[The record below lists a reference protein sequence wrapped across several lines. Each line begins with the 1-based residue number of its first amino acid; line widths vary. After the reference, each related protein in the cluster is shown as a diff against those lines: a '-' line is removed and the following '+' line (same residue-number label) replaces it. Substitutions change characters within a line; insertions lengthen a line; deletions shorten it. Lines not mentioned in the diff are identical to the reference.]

1 MATCKS
7 NKMDS
12 NFTELRYAEEEC
24 LKQLP
29 SNPTWYAL
37 EPNSYQDFG
46 GQITTT
52 AREPI
57 SASRQRKKG
66 SVTDLEA
73 SGGFNQDLT
82 PSNCFHLLQGFMF
95 ADVREKATTAP
106 TNGANVV
113 IKGVTAANKTIA
125 AASGLAAFKAGAI
138 IKLSGFSN
146 AANNGVFTV
155 ASSTAGTIV
164 TTEAL
169 VDETPTANAKVEQ
182 VGHKFNA
189 VVNIATNGKL
199 VRLNGTGMN
208 NLGLIPGEWIYIGGD
223 VANTR
228 FTNNT
233 GFARVSKIEADYLEF
248 DKTSFTPKAEAGTG
262 KTIQIYFG
270 SVLKN
275 ESDPALIKRRSYQL
289 ERYLGN
295 DAQGKMSEYL
305 VGAVANELTINV
317 SNADKVNIDM
327 SFVAMDNEQRTG
339 EQGLKAG
346 TRPVPISE
354 AAFNT
359 SSDFSRIKLAQV
371 TNDAAPEA
379 LFAFATELSLTIN
392 NNVTASKAIGV
403 LGGMDTSAGMF
414 EVGGNMTAYFADI
427 KAVQAVRNNADITL
441 DIVMINKDGS
451 LLFDIPL
458 LTLGDGRLN
467 VEKDRAIMLP
477 LKTQAVESSYGHTL
491 LIQQFKHLPSIAKNV

>member
-1 MATCKS
+1 MAQCKS

-29 SNPTWYAL
+29 ANPVWNPL

-46 GQITTT
+46 SQITTT

-82 PSNCFHLLQGFMF
+82 VDNSFNLLQGFMF
-95 ADVREKATTAP
+95 ADVREKATTKP
-106 TNGANVV
+106 TSGEAVV
-113 IKGVTAANKTIA
+113 ITGVTGASKTIA
-125 AASGLAAFKAGAI
+125 AAKGLDKFKTDTLV
-138 IKLSGFSN
+138 KLSGFKMPQ
-146 AANNGVFTV
+146 NNGVFTV
-155 ASSTAGTIV
+155 ASSTATTVV

-169 VDETPTANAKVEQ
+169 VDETPTADAKVEQ
-182 VGHKFNA
+182 VG
-189 VVNIATNGKL
+189 IKL
-199 VRLNGTGMN
+199 VAPNLAMQDKILKLTGSKLNE
-208 NLGLIPGEWIYIGGD
+208 LGLIPGEWVFIGGD
-223 VANTR
+223 TPTSRFAN
-228 FTNNT
+228 NV
-233 GFARVSKIEADYLEF
+233 GFARVMEIQEGYILF
-248 DKTSFTPKAEAGTG
+248 DKTSFAPKAEVGTG
-262 KTIQIYFG
+262 KTIEIYFG

-275 ESDPALIKRRSYQL
+275 ESDPSLIKRRSYQL

-295 DAQGKMSEYL
+295 DENGKMSEYL
-305 VGAVANELTINV
+305 VGAIANELTINV
-317 SNADKVNIDM
+317 SNSDKVTIDM
-327 SFVAMDNEQRTG
+327 SFVALDNEQRDGST
-339 EQGLKAG
+339 GLKAG
-346 TRPVPISE
+346 TRPTGVPQ

-359 SSDFSRIKLAQV
+359 SSDFSRIKLAEV
-371 TNDAAPEA
+371 VSDAAPNA
-379 LFAFATELSLTIN
+379 LFAFATELSITIN

-403 LGGMDTSAGMF
+403 LGGMDAAAGMF

-427 KAVQAVRNNADITL
+427 KAVQAVRNNADVTL
-441 DIVMINKDGS
+441 DIVMVNKDGA

-467 VEKDRAIMLP
+467 VEKDQAIMLP
-477 LKTQAVESSYGHTL
+477 LETQAVESAYGHTL
-491 LIQQFKHLPSIAKNV
+491 LIQQFKHLPKVAQGV